1 MFVTHLVSG
10 ILRSEVSHPRVGTD
24 TIMAQTHPEAI
35 VAFCHTSITH
45 TLIQAIQVNRLP
57 IRTTRHGD
65 NGFTARRWRVRH
77 VSTTVVTTTVVTAA
91 VIGFLLFN
99 ADIPVRATI
108 TKMRTQYLI
117 VWFRRI
123 LATLVIAQIINAR
136 CSVRFV
142 FHDVVEVIRL
152 T

>member
-1 MFVTHLVSG
+1 
-10 ILRSEVSHPRVGTD
+10 
-24 TIMAQTHPEAI
+24 MAQTHPEAI

-77 VSTTVVTTTVVTAA
+77 VSTTVITTAIVATTVVTTTVVTAAVVIAA